1 MAKGG
6 MIFLRDTPGDRL
18 RAEERTGDE
27 LTDYIWGIF
36 LGFLQVLQKRNG
48 NVDFM
53 TFNDS
58 IQEVRELIRQRGGT
72 LQ

>member
-6 MIFLRDTPGDRL
+6 MIFLRDTPEDRL

-36 LGFLQVLQKRNG
+36 LGFLEVFQKRNG
-48 NVDFM
+48 NVDFI

-72 LQ
+72 L

>member
-1 MAKGG
+1 MAKDG
-6 MIFLRDTPGDRL
+6 MIFLRDTPEDRL

-27 LTDYIWGIF
+27 LTDYIWGIL

-48 NVDFM
+48 NVDYM